1 MPRPRGD
8 LCVNWKL
15 RLSLPLAAAVEQL
28 TMDATTG
35 MPRYGARRRLMENL
49 LARYLNE
56 IGWNDA
62 VAPISARRPLADSD
76 IERITENTVEQIYV

>member
-15 RLSLPLAAAVEQL
+15 RLSLSTAAAVEQL

-35 MPRYGARRRLMENL
+35 APRYGARRRLIEHL
-49 LARYLNE
+49 LNRYLQE
-56 IGWNDA
+56 IGWTSA
-62 VAPISARRPLADSD
+62 AAPIAERPPLSDADIDRIASETV
-76 IERITENTVEQIYV
+76 ERIYA

>member
-15 RLSLPLAAAVEQL
+15 RLSLPIASAIEQL

-35 MPRYGARRRLMENL
+35 VPRYGARRRLVEHVL
-49 LARYLNE
+49 TRYLHE
-56 IGWNDA
+56 IGWLGAQTPIADRPPLSDA
-62 VAPISARRPLADSD
+62 D
-76 IERITENTVEQIYV
+76 IERIASDTVERLYT